1 MSIKYLLQ
9 NMVCGAHDYG
19 EVYRY
24 GYPFY
29 KEYIYSLEHI
39 NFSDNR
45 PQIKKGARHDRNP
58 LIFMVGGNGFEPSTS
73 TV

>member
-1 MSIKYLLQ
+1 MII
-9 NMVCGAHDYG
+9 
-19 EVYRY
+19 
-24 GYPFY
+24 PFD
-29 KEYIYSLEHI
+29 KEDVAVGNFLEHI